1 MTAQPIDRRTSGYD
15 PDQIFGRLPA
25 SERAQF
31 LQEYHSALDAA
42 HEIWRYKQLQDFLHL
57 WHLRAIAMSDPT
69 YYQCKEDAERHD
81 ESKFVDFNEAMQ
93 GLLNRP

>member
-1 MTAQPIDRRTSGYD
+1 
-15 PDQIFGRLPA
+15 
-25 SERAQF
+25 
-31 LQEYHSALDAA
+31 
-42 HEIWRYKQLQDFLHL
+42 
-57 WHLRAIAMSDPT
+57 MSDPT